1 MTEKTVGGDPSLEL
15 LHRGRIVFR
24 SHGHWLHPLFDLEDF
39 LATESYPLDE
49 VLLRD
54 KIIGKAAALL
64 IVRLGIRQVEAGLL
78 SRPGEST
85 LSANRVRYTYTTR
98 VERISCQT
106 EELLKDQN
114 DPEEAYR
121 ILAKRAGRDGK
132 RRNGKKRY
140 SA

>member
-1 MTEKTVGGDPSLEL
+1 MPEKTGSGDPSLEL
-15 LHRGRIVFR
+15 LHRGRIVFY
-24 SHGHWLHPLFDLEDF
+24 SQEHWLHPLFDLEDF
-39 LATESYPLDE
+39 LGTESYPLDE

-78 SRPGEST
+78 SRLGEST
-85 LSANRVRYTYTTR
+85 LNANRVQFTFKRS

-132 RRNGKKRY
+132 KRY

>member
-1 MTEKTVGGDPSLEL
+1 MTEKTANGEPSLEL
-15 LHRGRIVFR
+15 LHRGEIVFR

-64 IVRLGIRQVEAGLL
+64 IVRLGIRQVEAGML
-78 SRPGEST
+78 SWLGEST
-85 LSANRVRYTYTTR
+85 LKANRVQYTFKR
-98 VERISCQT
+98 SVERISCQT

-114 DPEEAYR
+114 DPDEAHR

-132 RRNGKKRY
+132 KRY

>member
-1 MTEKTVGGDPSLEL
+1 MTEKKGNGGPSLEL
-15 LHRGRIVFR
+15 LHRGRVVFR

-64 IVRLGIRQVEAGLL
+64 IVRLGIRQVEAGIL
-78 SRPGEST
+78 SRPGENA
-85 LSANRVRYTYTTR
+85 LKANGVLYTSVRS
-98 VERISCQT
+98 VDRISCQT
-106 EELLKDQN
+106 EELLKDQS
-114 DPEEAYR
+114 DPEEAHQ

-132 RRNGKKRY
+132 KRY